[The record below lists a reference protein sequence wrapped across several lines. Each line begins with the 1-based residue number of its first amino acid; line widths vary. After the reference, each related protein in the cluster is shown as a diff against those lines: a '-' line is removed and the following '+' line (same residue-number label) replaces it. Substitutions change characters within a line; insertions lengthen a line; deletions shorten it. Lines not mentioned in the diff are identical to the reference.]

1 MFSQLS
7 EMLEEGILVVMDRV
21 VLQANQALMDLLGYE
36 SHEFVGR
43 KIDDMS
49 GGLELASFLD
59 DITKQ
64 AEKFSET
71 IIFKKDGRPVR
82 LRVRAE
88 TMPLNGTTAIMAVI
102 TERAM
107 SDPAQWSSGR
117 IRVECFRSIFAAAPD
132 AIFVKD
138 RDLRFVDVNPAMEKV
153 LGLPANQI
161 LGKKAEDVFG
171 REAGERITG
180 WDFQVLQ
187 GETIEKEHTVHVAG
201 ERLTFLDVRMP
212 LRTSAGK
219 IIGICGISRDITER
233 KRFTPEEPQPPQAY
247 PSRPM
252 NEIMGL
258 AAQAAANDS
267 IVLLQGESGSGKDYL
282 ARWMHDHSPRAFGP
296 FLTINCAT
304 VPQDLAESELFG
316 HESGAF
322 TGAKNRKRGLLEL
335 AEGGTLLLNEIGE
348 LSPALQS
355 KLLVFLDSRSFL
367 RLGGEKSVH
376 VDARILAA
384 THRDLKDEVA
394 AGRFLEALFYRLNV
408 FSICMPPLRQRAE
421 DIPTLAREIVA
432 KIAEDMNLPQIP
444 TLTNSSI
451 RKLETYHWPGNIREL
466 RNVLERGV
474 ILWKRGRLDVSVP
487 SRDVEIDFL
496 PLKLS
501 FPLGRTLRS
510 LMEEAATSICREAV
524 RRSGG
529 NKKAAARLLGVSR
542 DSLYRYLKATPV
554 AHSFDED

>member
-59 DITKQ
+59 DVTKQ

-153 LGLPANQI
+153 LGLPTNQI

-212 LRTSAGK
+212 LRTG
-219 IIGICGISRDITER
+219 GQNYRDLRYISR
-233 KRFTPEEPQPPQAY
+233 Y
-247 PSRPM
+247 
-252 NEIMGL
+252 
-258 AAQAAANDS
+258 
-267 IVLLQGESGSGKDYL
+267 
-282 ARWMHDHSPRAFGP
+282 H
-296 FLTINCAT
+296 
-304 VPQDLAESELFG
+304 
-316 HESGAF
+316 
-322 TGAKNRKRGLLEL
+322 
-335 AEGGTLLLNEIGE
+335 GT
-348 LSPALQS
+348 
-355 KLLVFLDSRSFL
+355 
-367 RLGGEKSVH
+367 
-376 VDARILAA
+376 
-384 THRDLKDEVA
+384 
-394 AGRFLEALFYRLNV
+394 
-408 FSICMPPLRQRAE
+408 
-421 DIPTLAREIVA
+421 
-432 KIAEDMNLPQIP
+432 
-444 TLTNSSI
+444 
-451 RKLETYHWPGNIREL
+451 
-466 RNVLERGV
+466 
-474 ILWKRGRLDVSVP
+474 
-487 SRDVEIDFL
+487 
-496 PLKLS
+496 
-501 FPLGRTLRS
+501 
-510 LMEEAATSICREAV
+510 
-524 RRSGG
+524 
-529 NKKAAARLLGVSR
+529 
-542 DSLYRYLKATPV
+542 
-554 AHSFDED
+554 